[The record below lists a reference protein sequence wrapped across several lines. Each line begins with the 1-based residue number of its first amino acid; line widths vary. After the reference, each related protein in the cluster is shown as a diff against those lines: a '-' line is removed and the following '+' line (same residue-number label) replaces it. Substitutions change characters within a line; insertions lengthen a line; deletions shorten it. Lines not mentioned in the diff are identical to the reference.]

1 MLSLEDNFR
10 SNKSAFS
17 SFAAHRIRFSRQYS
31 AIGSWMSG
39 LAFFEFMEWQR
50 RVTIAVL
57 ETSAE
62 LHLIIPFSFIVAL
75 FSPFWQRKSPKIG
88 VIGGHMPTD
97 HPNFR

>member
-39 LAFFEFMEWQR
+39 LAFFDFMEWQR

-57 ETSAE
+57 ETSV
-62 LHLIIPFSFIVAL
+62 SFIVLFPSAL
-75 FSPFWQRKSPKIG
+75 LSLNSPIWAISF
-88 VIGGHMPTD
+88 
-97 HPNFR
+97 